1 MIAEIKISNYRIE
14 NETLEIENYLA
25 MVSEEEIIEVHT
37 KTSKNLTY
45 V

>member
-1 MIAEIKISNYRIE
+1 VIAEIKISNYRIE

-25 MVSEEEIIEVHT
+25 IISDKGIIEVHT
-37 KTSKNLTY
+37 RTSENLTY